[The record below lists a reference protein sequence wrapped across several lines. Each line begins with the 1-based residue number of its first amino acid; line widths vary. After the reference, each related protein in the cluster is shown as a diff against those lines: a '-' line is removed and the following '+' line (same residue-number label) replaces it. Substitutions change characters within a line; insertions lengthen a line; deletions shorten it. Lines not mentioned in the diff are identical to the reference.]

1 MLEIGAIVDEKYK
14 ILDELGHGGM
24 CTVYLAINE
33 KANKLWAIKEVRK
46 SYDKN
51 FEILK
56 QSLIAET
63 DLLKKLTHPNLPSI
77 VDIINSD
84 ENFLI
89 VMDYIEGITLEKLL
103 SEEGVQP
110 QEKVVGWALQLC
122 DVLNYLH
129 TLPVPIIYR
138 DMKPSNIMLKSNG
151 NVVLIDFGTA
161 REFKDTKESDT
172 TCLGTRGYAAPEQF
186 GGMGQTDARTDIYS
200 LGATMYQ
207 LVTGHN
213 PSQPPYE
220 MYPITYWNSGLST
233 GLERI
238 IQKCICKNPADR
250 YQSVNELRDELEHYH
265 DLETKVQ
272 KIYRK
277 RVAVFAVTI
286 LLAVGA
292 AALGAGFMV
301 AADKTKSS
309 EYEDI
314 LDIANITGNPYEACK
329 LYMDAVAVDSSR
341 AEAYHMFYKK
351 VIEDGIFDD
360 NEEELFVNL
369 SVGTRKYLQNFQNKN
384 EAEYADFCYEIGNA
398 YWYYYIHGENRQSR
412 AVSWYQTAMDYY
424 GDNNIKA
431 EEYRRCNLYVKIGSF
446 HKYITSSRIEG
457 TDAGMYGD
465 YWRSLEELKSVNDM
479 EPDRDVI
486 TLRIYTEIVSRVIEY
501 TEYFKDD
508 GITRGQIDDML
519 KSIEAGMN
527 EMDIGATSTT
537 HKDIEKIRKRIGVA
551 YREVNEAYGV

>member
-369 SVGTRKYLQNFQNKN
+369 SIGTRKYLQNFQNKN

>member
-1 MLEIGAIVDEKYK
+1 MLEIGALVDEKYK

-186 GGMGQTDARTDIYS
+186 GGMGQSDARTDIYS

-238 IQKCICKNPADR
+238 IQKCIYKNPADR

-265 DLETKVQ
+265 DLEIQVQ

-277 RVAVFAVTI
+277 RVAVFAVTT

-301 AADKTKSS
+301 SAEKTKSS

-314 LDIANITGNPYEACK
+314 LNIANITGNPYEACK

-369 SVGTRKYLQNFQNKN
+369 SIGTRKYLQNFQNKN

>member
-265 DLETKVQ
+265 DLEIQVQ

-369 SVGTRKYLQNFQNKN
+369 SIGTRKYLQNFQNKN

>member
-1 MLEIGAIVDEKYK
+1 
-14 ILDELGHGGM
+14 
-24 CTVYLAINE
+24 
-33 KANKLWAIKEVRK
+33 
-46 SYDKN
+46 
-51 FEILK
+51 
-56 QSLIAET
+56 
-63 DLLKKLTHPNLPSI
+63 
-77 VDIINSD
+77 
-84 ENFLI
+84 
-89 VMDYIEGITLEKLL
+89 
-103 SEEGVQP
+103 
-110 QEKVVGWALQLC
+110 
-122 DVLNYLH
+122 
-129 TLPVPIIYR
+129 
-138 DMKPSNIMLKSNG
+138 MLKSNG

-186 GGMGQTDARTDIYS
+186 GGMGQSDARTDIYS

-265 DLETKVQ
+265 DLETQVQ

-286 LLAVGA
+286 LLAVVA

-301 AADKTKSS
+301 SADKTKSS

-369 SVGTRKYLQNFQNKN
+369 SIGTRKYLQNFQNKN

>member
-1 MLEIGAIVDEKYK
+1 
-14 ILDELGHGGM
+14 
-24 CTVYLAINE
+24 
-33 KANKLWAIKEVRK
+33 
-46 SYDKN
+46 
-51 FEILK
+51 
-56 QSLIAET
+56 
-63 DLLKKLTHPNLPSI
+63 
-77 VDIINSD
+77 
-84 ENFLI
+84 
-89 VMDYIEGITLEKLL
+89 
-103 SEEGVQP
+103 
-110 QEKVVGWALQLC
+110 
-122 DVLNYLH
+122 
-129 TLPVPIIYR
+129 
-138 DMKPSNIMLKSNG
+138 
-151 NVVLIDFGTA
+151 
-161 REFKDTKESDT
+161 
-172 TCLGTRGYAAPEQF
+172 
-186 GGMGQTDARTDIYS
+186 
-200 LGATMYQ
+200 
-207 LVTGHN
+207 
-213 PSQPPYE
+213 
-220 MYPITYWNSGLST
+220 
-233 GLERI
+233 
-238 IQKCICKNPADR
+238 
-250 YQSVNELRDELEHYH
+250 
-265 DLETKVQ
+265 
-272 KIYRK
+272 
-277 RVAVFAVTI
+277 
-286 LLAVGA
+286 
-292 AALGAGFMV
+292 MV
-301 AADKTKSS
+301 SADKTKSS

-369 SVGTRKYLQNFQNKN
+369 SIGTRKYLQNFQNKN

-537 HKDIEKIRKRIGVA
+537 HKDIEKIRKRIGAA

>member
-1 MLEIGAIVDEKYK
+1 MLEIGALVDEKYK

-186 GGMGQTDARTDIYS
+186 GGMGQSDARTDIYS

-238 IQKCICKNPADR
+238 IQKCIYKNPADR

-265 DLETKVQ
+265 DLEIQVQ

-277 RVAVFAVTI
+277 RVAVFAVTT

-301 AADKTKSS
+301 SADKTKSS

-314 LDIANITGNPYEACK
+314 LNIANITGNPYEACK

-369 SVGTRKYLQNFQNKN
+369 SIGTRKYLQNFQNKN

>member
-103 SEEGVQP
+103 SEEGVQS

-292 AALGAGFMV
+292 AALGVGFMV

-369 SVGTRKYLQNFQNKN
+369 SIGTRKYLQNFQNKN

-537 HKDIEKIRKRIGVA
+537 HEDIEKIRKRIGAA